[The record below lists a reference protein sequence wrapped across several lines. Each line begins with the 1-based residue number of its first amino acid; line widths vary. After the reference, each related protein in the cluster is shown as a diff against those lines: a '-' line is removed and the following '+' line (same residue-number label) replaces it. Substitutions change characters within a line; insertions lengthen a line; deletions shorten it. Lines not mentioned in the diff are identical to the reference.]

1 MKRLLLLPLSLV
13 LLSLGVPGTDPV
25 ILTTTGKQPKLG
37 MNAQG
42 VMQLVYGNE
51 NAIYF
56 TQASG
61 VSTAFGKPQA
71 VGSLP
76 AGLMLG
82 MGRGPQLASAN
93 NTTLIAAV
101 DKLGNLFS
109 WRAARNGKGWEGPV
123 RINDVDTIA
132 KEGFVALVPGKGN
145 QFFAFWNDLRTGNN
159 QIYGALS
166 PDGGKTWE
174 KSKLVYSSPDTTICE
189 CCKVSAASDR
199 QGKLYVMWRNQLD
212 GYRDM
217 YLLPLNEKLEPT
229 AAAAKLG
236 SGSWKLDGCPMD
248 GGNLSV
254 DAQGKV
260 TTAWMREGKVFVSGP
275 GEPEQLIGPGRN
287 PVATTHKNGRMVVWN
302 TREEVLL
309 LTHAAEKPVSLG
321 KGSYPQVSSNGDGTR
336 VMACWEGDKGGILC
350 KTLLE

>member
-1 MKRLLLLPLSLV
+1 V
-13 LLSLGVPGTDPV
+13 LTSA
-25 ILTTTGKQPKLG
+25 GKQPKFG
-37 MNAQG
+37 VNAQG

-51 NAIYF
+51 NTVYCS
-56 TQASG
+56 QASPDAA
-61 VSTAFGKPQA
+61 TFGEPQA

-76 AGLMLG
+76 GGLMLG
-82 MGRGPQLASAN
+82 MGRGPQLATAR
-93 NTTLIAAV
+93 TTTVIAAV
-101 DKLGNLFS
+101 DKQGNLFS
-109 WRAARNGKGWEGPV
+109 WRAGGNGRGWEGPV
-123 RINDVDTIA
+123 RINDVDTVA
-132 KEGFVALVPGKGN
+132 KEGFVALVPGKGD

-199 QGKLYVMWRNQLD
+199 RGKLYIMWRNQLN

-217 YLLPLNEKLEPT
+217 YMLPLNEKLEPT
-229 AAAAKLG
+229 ATAAKLG
-236 SGSWKLDGCPMD
+236 SGTWKLDGCPMD

-260 TTAWMREGKVFVSGP
+260 MTAWMREGKVFVSRP
-275 GEPEQLIGPGRN
+275 GEPEQLIGTGRN
-287 PVATTHKNGRMVVWN
+287 PVAVIRQNQPMVLWN

-309 LTHAAEKPVSLG
+309 LTKTAEKPTSLG
-321 KGSYPQVSSNGDGTR
+321 KGSYPQVSLNGDGTR
-336 VMACWEGDKGGILC
+336 MMACWEGDKGEILY
-350 KTLLE
+350 KMLLE